1 MFSCSSIKHTLPQ
14 RSSEP
19 SLPPPTILHANAT
32 TCGPLT
38 PPLMAKLSRSPKF
51 EKRPIIPCNNVHQKL
66 EIRTE

>member
-1 MFSCSSIKHTLPQ
+1 MFSCSSVKHTLPQ

-32 TCGPLT
+32 TCGPLA

-51 EKRPIIPCNNVHQKL
+51 EKRPIIPYNNVHQKL
-66 EIRTE
+66 EIPNE